1 MYHGHFFLKPKD
13 AILSCNLPSIYG
25 TDAVFCNSMCMCHKN
40 YLDFP
45 KLIPHLI
52 LIDTLPP
59 DDEIVGS
66 LSVVGLL
73 LGGK

>member
-1 MYHGHFFLKPKD
+1 MPK
-13 AILSCNLPSIYG
+13 ISIHTFWQSYLV
-25 TDAVFCNSMCMCHKN
+25 TKTSHR
-40 YLDFP
+40 LDFP
-45 KLIPHLI
+45 KLIPHSI

>member
-1 MYHGHFFLKPKD
+1 MMPK
-13 AILSCNLPSIYG
+13 NSI
-25 TDAVFCNSMCMCHKN
+25 NSFWQSSLVTKTSN

-45 KLIPHLI
+45 KLIPHSI

>member
-1 MYHGHFFLKPKD
+1 MMPKNS
-13 AILSCNLPSIYG
+13 IHTFCQSNLVTKTS
-25 TDAVFCNSMCMCHKN
+25 N

-45 KLIPHLI
+45 KLILHSI
-52 LIDTLPP
+52 LLPP

-66 LSVVGLL
+66 LSMVGLL